1 MDPISTYLWKRSKS
15 WTSKIGKNVQ
25 KKCSISNWDEIVA
38 ELFRDDGALL
48 SGDGLC
54 VRGDD
59 DRLHLDWSSW
69 WWWLWGCS
77 GKGGGKQMKMVI
89 TFSPFSQDA
98 DHRFPSWHGP
108 PCRCSRCTCT
118 WAGAHQKS
126 QQSFYRVF
134 QKVPDRITKE
144 KSIKPQTWNLSFK
157 GPWKEPQ
164 M

>member
-1 MDPISTYLWKRSKS
+1 MTTAHCSAVTGSAYEAMMIACTW
-15 WTSKIGKNVQ
+15 IG
-25 KKCSISNWDEIVA
+25 A
-38 ELFRDDGALL
+38 RDD
-48 SGDGLC
+48 DGC
-54 VRGDD
+54 EDV
-59 DRLHLDWSSW
+59 LD
-69 WWWLWGCS
+69 
-77 GKGGGKQMKMVI
+77 KEEEKQRKMVI

-118 WAGAHQKS
+118 WAGLSNKASNLFTGCSK
-126 QQSFYRVF
+126 
-134 QKVPDRITKE
+134 KVPDRITKE